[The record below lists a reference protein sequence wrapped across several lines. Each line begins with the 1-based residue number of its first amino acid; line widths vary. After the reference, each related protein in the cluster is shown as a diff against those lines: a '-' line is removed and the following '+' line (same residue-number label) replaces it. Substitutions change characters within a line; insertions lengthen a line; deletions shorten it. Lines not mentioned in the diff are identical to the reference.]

1 MKTAQR
7 SIRLPDAAYTRRA
20 INPIKSA
27 TGLALWNGPASP
39 AFECPAVRNPSELDF
54 NRLRAA
60 YRATGGVVCAHEPAR
75 LLEENRPTYLMSL
88 EKLITLS
95 AVIGF
100 DWRGTVWIPMFQFGR
115 RGAAWSVNLVGRVQA
130 DALWVRGPA
139 RLRAF
144 RLHAAVQRELGPVA
158 AFLAR
163 ARATPGSNAR
173 LRANLVESV
182 HA

>member
-7 SIRLPDAAYTRRA
+7 SVRLPDAAYTRRA
-20 INPIKSA
+20 INPIQSA
-27 TGLALWNGPASP
+27 TGRALRNGPANP
-39 AFECPAVRNPSELDF
+39 AFESAAARNPSELDF

-60 YRATGGVVCAHEPAR
+60 YRATGAVVCAHELAR
-75 LLEENRPTYLMSL
+75 LLEKHRRACVMSL
-88 EKLITLS
+88 EKLIALR
-95 AVIGF
+95 AVF
-100 DWRGTVWIPMFQFGR
+100 DFEWRGTVWIPMFQFER
-115 RGAAWSVNLVGRVQA
+115 RGAAWSVDLVGRVQA

-163 ARATPGSNAR
+163 ARATTGSNAR

-182 HA
+182 HT